1 MTALPVVT
9 DNKLEN
15 KDWTADDSAD
25 LYGIRNWG
33 CDFFDVSE
41 EGNVEVKVKHNVSKN
56 LAVNVQNSDDA
67 EDKKIT
73 SVPVIDIIKG
83 MQERGLEMPA
93 ILRIENLLDAR
104 IQSLNEAFRRAIKT
118 YNYQNDYRGVFPIK
132 VNQQCHVVEEITD
145 FGSRYHHG
153 LEAGSKAELIIA
165 LSKLKDN
172 ESLIICNGYKDSEFI
187 ELGLYAK
194 EMGIPCIFVL
204 ETQAELPII
213 LERSAALGIEPLLG
227 VRIRSTVTVDGH
239 WNEDS
244 GDRSIFGLS
253 TAALVKIVDQLKQA
267 NMLHCLQLLHCHLGS
282 QIPNIRNIRSG
293 VMEACRF
300 YTGLIEAGAP
310 MGYLDL
316 GGGLAV
322 DYEGA
327 STNSTHSMNYQLDE
341 YCVNIVE
348 TICECLDPQD
358 IAHPV
363 LITESGRATV
373 AYSSMLL
380 FNILD
385 VRDYLPTPLPDA
397 LPQAIL
403 DSAHDHPG
411 HEAITN
417 LWQVN
422 NEINEKNYQ
431 ECYNDAIYYRDEIRE
446 SFRRGQAGLT
456 ERALGDNLALSVLQ
470 KVAAFIKTADRVPPE
485 LASLPKLL
493 ADIYYGNFS
502 VFQSLP
508 DMWAID
514 QVLPIMPIHRLNERP
529 TQEAVIAD
537 LTCDCDGK
545 IDKFTTGKGLT
556 STLPLHSIKQDEE
569 YYLGVFL
576 VGAYQETLGDLHNL
590 FGDTHV
596 VSVHIH
602 DDGHFDFAQEIQG
615 DRISDVL
622 SYVEYDTKIMTEEF
636 RKRAEK
642 AVRNGKITAARRT
655 QMMNAFKASLDG
667 YTYFERGNL

>member
-1 MTALPVVT
+1 MATSPKIL
-9 DNKLEN
+9 DNDTQN
-15 KDWTADDSAD
+15 WTVDHSAN
-25 LYGIRNWG
+25 LYGIKNWG
-33 CDFFDVSE
+33 CDFFDISQQ
-41 EGNVEVKVKHNVSKN
+41 GNVEVKVSHNQKT
-56 LAVNVQNSDDA
+56 
-67 EDKKIT
+67 T
-73 SVPVIDIIKG
+73 SVAVIDIING
-83 MQERGLEMPA
+83 MKERGLAMPA

-104 IQSLNEAFRRAIKT
+104 LKSLNEAFLRAINA
-118 YNYQNDYRGVFPIK
+118 YSYQGVYRGVYPIK

-172 ESLIICNGYKDSEFI
+172 QSLIICNGYKDTEFI

-194 EMGIPCIFVL
+194 EMGMPVIFVL
-204 ETQAELPII
+204 ESLAELSII
-213 LERSAALGIEPLLG
+213 LERSQALGIEPLLG
-227 VRIRSTVTVDGH
+227 ARIRSNVIVDGH
-239 WNEDS
+239 WNKDS
-244 GDRSIFGLS
+244 GDRSLFGLS
-253 TAALVKIVDQLKQA
+253 TASLINVVDQLKK
-267 NMLHCLQLLHCHLGS
+267 NNKLHCLQLLHCHFGS
-282 QIPNIRNIRSG
+282 QIPNIRNIRNG

-300 YTGLIEAGAP
+300 YTGLIEEGAP

-341 YCVNIVE
+341 YCINIVE
-348 TICECLDPQD
+348 TICECLDPLN
-358 IAHPV
+358 IPHPV
-363 LITESGRATV
+363 IITESGRATV

-385 VRDYLPTPLPDA
+385 VRDYFPTPLPDS
-397 LPQAIL
+397 LPVPLINSPHQDAI
-403 DSAHDHPG
+403 S
-411 HEAITN
+411 N

-422 NEINEKNYQ
+422 QDIDKDNYQ

-446 SFRRGQAGLT
+446 SFRRGQLRLS
-456 ERALGDNLALSVLQ
+456 EQALGDNLALAILQ
-470 KVAAFIKTADRVPPE
+470 KVAAFVQVAPRVPPE
-485 LASLPKLL
+485 LAELPKLL

-502 VFQSLP
+502 LFQSLP

-514 QVLPIMPIHRLNERP
+514 QILPVMPIHRLNEQP
-529 TQEAVIAD
+529 TREAVIAD

-545 IDKFTTGKGLT
+545 IDTFTTGEGLK
-556 STLPLHSIKQDEE
+556 STLRLHPIKEHEE

-596 VSVHIH
+596 VSVNIH

-615 DRISDVL
+615 ARISDVL
-622 SYVEYDTKIMTEEF
+622 SYVEYDIKIMTEEF
-636 RKRAEK
+636 RIKAEK
-642 AVRNGKITAARRT
+642 AVRAGKITLSKR
-655 QMMNAFKASLDG
+655 QKIMSAFKASLDG
-667 YTYFERGNL
+667 YTYFEKEH

>member
-1 MTALPVVT
+1 MRQKLCINLYIKISLALLLTWKIGAIKMNQFKNESSAAIPY
-9 DNKLEN
+9 
-15 KDWTADDSAD
+15 DSWSVEKSAH
-25 LYGIRNWG
+25 LYGINNWG
-33 CDFFDVSE
+33 CGFFGISKS
-41 EGNVEVKVKHNVSKN
+41 GNVEVRVKH
-56 LAVNVQNSDDA
+56 SD
-67 EDKKIT
+67 T
-73 SVPVIDIIKG
+73 SVSVQVIDIVNG
-83 MQERGLEMPA
+83 MSQRGLDMPA
-93 ILRIENLLDAR
+93 ILRIENVLDAR
-104 IQSLNEAFRRAIKT
+104 IKSLNEAFIQAIEHHQ
-118 YNYQNDYRGVFPIK
+118 YQNHYRGVFPIK
-132 VNQQCHVVEEITD
+132 VNQQCHVVEEIAD

-172 ESLIICNGYKDSEFI
+172 ESLIICNGYKDAEFI

-213 LERSAALGIEPLLG
+213 LERSAALGIEPILG

-253 TAALVKIVDQLKQA
+253 MSSLLSVVEQLKQA
-267 NMLHCLQLLHCHLGS
+267 NLLHCLQLLHCHLGS
-282 QIPNIRNIRSG
+282 QIPNLDNIKNG

-300 YTGLIEAGAP
+300 YTGLIELGAP

-327 STNSTHSMNYQLDE
+327 KTNTTHSMNYQLND
-341 YCVNIVE
+341 YCNTVVQ
-348 TICECLDPQD
+348 TISNCLNPLGVK
-358 IAHPV
+358 HPTI
-363 LITESGRATV
+363 ITESGRATV

-385 VRDYLPTPLPDA
+385 VRHYLPVPLPESLAKNTPQDLYA
-397 LPQAIL
+397 L
-403 DSAHDHPG
+403 
-411 HEAITN
+411 
-417 LWQVN
+417 W
-422 NEINEKNYQ
+422 EINQDINLENSLISFQKALLYRTQ
-431 ECYNDAIYYRDEIRE
+431 IRDAFRLGKVTLND
-446 SFRRGQAGLT
+446 
-456 ERALGDNLALSVLQ
+456 RAMADNLTLAILQ
-470 KVAAFIKTADRVPPE
+470 KVAEMTQEQENLPDE
-485 LASLPKLL
+485 LSNLPKLL

-514 QVLPIMPIHRLNERP
+514 QVLPIMPIHRLNEKP
-529 TQEAVIAD
+529 TREALIAD

-545 IDKFTTGKGLT
+545 IDLFTTGNGLKN
-556 STLPLHSIKQDEE
+556 TLPLHPIKSGEE

-596 VSVHIH
+596 VSVSI
-602 DDGHFDFAQEIQG
+602 DQQGEFDFVQEIQG

-622 SYVEYDTKIMTEEF
+622 SYVEYDPKILIEAF

-642 AVRNGKITAARRT
+642 AVRNGKITAVKRQT
-655 QMMNAFKASLDG
+655 ILSAFKASLDG
-667 YTYFERGNL
+667 YTYFER